1 MSMLQRDEPFA
12 VVTTPQL
19 RIDLREIEHL
29 IGMLGRVPGADAG
42 DLDDLA
48 WLRGRRRYVL
58 ALLAARRAQKGR
70 KIVRLDLWRDG
81 GLSRSGRGS
90 RRAA

>member
-1 MSMLQRDEPFA
+1 MSMLQRDETFA

-81 GLSRSGRGS
+81 GFSRSGRGS

>member
-1 MSMLQRDEPFA
+1 MTVLERQQTLA

-19 RIDLREIEHL
+19 RVDLREIEHL
-29 IGMLGRVPGADAG
+29 IGMLGRVPGADAR

-70 KIVRLDLWRDG
+70 KVVRLDLWRDG
-81 GLSRSGRGS
+81 GLSRSGRG

>member
-1 MSMLQRDEPFA
+1 MTVLERQQTLD

-29 IGMLGRVPGADAG
+29 IGMMGRVPGADAA

-81 GLSRSGRGS
+81 GLSRSGRG

>member
-1 MSMLQRDEPFA
+1 MTVLERQQTLA

-19 RIDLREIEHL
+19 RVDLREIEHL

-70 KIVRLDLWRDG
+70 KVVRLDLWRDG
-81 GLSRSGRGS
+81 GLSRSGRG

>member
-1 MSMLQRDEPFA
+1 MTVLERQQTLA

-19 RIDLREIEHL
+19 RVDLREIEHL
-29 IGMLGRVPGADAG
+29 IGMLSHVPGADAR

-70 KIVRLDLWRDG
+70 KVVRLDLWRDG
-81 GLSRSGRGS
+81 GLSRSGRG

>member
-12 VVTTPQL
+12 VVMTPQL

>member
-1 MSMLQRDEPFA
+1 MTVLERQQTLAIM
-12 VVTTPQL
+12 TTPQL

-29 IGMLGRVPGADAG
+29 IGMLGRVPRADAG
-42 DLDDLA
+42 DLNDLA
-48 WLRGRRRYVL
+48 WLRDRRRYVL

-70 KIVRLDLWRDG
+70 KVVRLDLWRDG
-81 GLSRSGRGS
+81 GLSRSGRG

>member
-1 MSMLQRDEPFA
+1 MTMLDRLQTLA

-19 RIDLREIEHL
+19 RVDLREIEHL
-29 IGMLGRVPGADAG
+29 IGMLGRVPRADAG

-70 KIVRLDLWRDG
+70 KVVRLDLWRDG
-81 GLSRSGRGS
+81 GLGRSGRG

>member
-1 MSMLQRDEPFA
+1 MTVLERQQTLA

-19 RIDLREIEHL
+19 RVDLREIEHL
-29 IGMLGRVPGADAG
+29 IGMLSRVPGADAR

-70 KIVRLDLWRDG
+70 KVVRLDLWRDG
-81 GLSRSGRGS
+81 GLSRSGRG